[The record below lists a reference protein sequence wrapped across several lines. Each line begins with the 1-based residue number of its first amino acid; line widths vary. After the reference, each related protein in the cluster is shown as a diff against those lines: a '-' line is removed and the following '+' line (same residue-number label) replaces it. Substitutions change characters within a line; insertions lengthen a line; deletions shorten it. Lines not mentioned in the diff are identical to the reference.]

1 MHICKYI
8 CYYVFMLRWVLKIL
22 SLLLILLGSACTH
35 FKETELVREV
45 EELVKSDP
53 QKALSILDSVKF
65 FPYLS
70 PKYKH
75 RAKFISIYA
84 KYKLKRDIS
93 FVQGLDKLARAFES
107 EGDWYRASWTN
118 FLNAKIKQQKSD
130 FEETGIYLSK
140 AREVAQN
147 RNDSNLLINIYCT
160 MAELYLTQQDKQ
172 SAITYYKQALN
183 YHNIRGE
190 KGLVAYLIGNCYLNL
205 GDYSAAMKYYKKA
218 ECEFIN
224 ENNSGETVRLLL
236 NIGNSYNQI
245 SDRSKALVYI
255 RKALKHTSDD
265 DLRNKCYLSLADT
278 YLSLNEDSVLCYLH
292 KVPVKLSDDFELKRE
307 YYRIAYQLEVS
318 QNDFQHALQS
328 YMLYSGYIDSL
339 QLQFAEQ
346 RMDHVIARYEQR
358 KLSRKNSRL
367 IREKIIL
374 WIGVSFLFLM
384 IVTGVL
390 YVRNIMRKRQLEY
403 AEACCLIET
412 LQRLAKEQDAC
423 QDEVRKLLLEKLEVT
438 KKLTLLSLQ
447 PIGKHKSFLEMYHK
461 LIDGKAE
468 SLDWSEIYFT
478 INFLY
483 DHFQENLVRYFP
495 EFTEKEIQL
504 CCLLKA
510 GFKSDEIAY
519 IFHVSVYSIQKWKTA
534 IRKKEGLDE
543 RADILDYILMTLEK
557 EK

>member
-1 MHICKYI
+1 ME
-8 CYYVFMLRWVLKIL
+8 
-22 SLLLILLGSACTH
+22 LIGEA
-35 FKETELVREV
+35 
-45 EELVKSDP
+45 EEMMKSDP
-53 QKALSILDSVKF
+53 QKALSILDSVRF

-70 PKYKH
+70 PKYK
-75 RAKFISIYA
+75 RKLKFINIYA
-84 KYKLKRDIS
+84 KYELKRDIS
-93 FVQGLDKLARAFES
+93 VVQGLDKLAKAFES

-118 FLNAKIKQQKSD
+118 FFNAKSKQQKSD

-147 RNDSNLLINIYCT
+147 RNDSNLLINVYCT
-160 MAELYLTQQDKQ
+160 IAELYLAQQDKQ
-172 SAITYYKQALN
+172 SAITYYQQALS
-183 YHNIRGE
+183 YHSILEE
-190 KGLVAYLIGNCYLNL
+190 KGAVAYLIGNCYLNL
-205 GDYSAAMKYYKKA
+205 GDYSAAMRYYKKA

-224 ENNSGETVRLLL
+224 ENDSRETVRLLL
-236 NIGNSYNQI
+236 NIGNSYKQI
-245 SDRSKALVYI
+245 SDRSNALVYI
-255 RKALKHTSDD
+255 KRALNHTSDD
-265 DLRNKCYLSLADT
+265 DLRNKCYLALADT

-307 YYRIAYQLEVS
+307 YYRIAYQLEIS
-318 QNDFQHALQS
+318 QNDFQQALQS

-339 QLQFAEQ
+339 QLQFAEK
-346 RMDHVIARYEQR
+346 RIDHVIARYEQR

-423 QDEVRKLLLEKLEVT
+423 QDEVRKLLLEKLEIT
-438 KKLTLLSLQ
+438 KKLTLISLQ
-447 PIGKHKSFLEMYHK
+447 PIDKHKSFLEMYHEF
-461 LIDGKAE
+461 IDGKTE
-468 SLDWSEIYFT
+468 NLDWSEIYFT

-543 RADILDYILMTLEK
+543 RADILDYILRTLEK
-557 EK
+557 E